1 MLNKSRDVLYCGCNI
16 DKIKQAKPVLD
27 SDLLDLY
34 VSYQKERTNIY
45 YKKEVLKQNP
55 PYTDQSYLRD
65 YRFTNTRRELD
76 KESKI
81 LIENVLNKDISN
93 KNKLMNSIFCRG
105 FYSKVYPLNLLE
117 QKYIDFENLDN
128 SDYYNYLLETLPET
142 SPRVYLCG
150 GFIKGCRCDLKKEK
164 IEFKSSLD
172 ATLKSLSRNIN
183 HFYKNFWEIETPK
196 EIMDNK
202 IKNMNFFLKYQVFVD
217 MTYLSEY
224 PFSENEFVLS
234 GRGCSIGIKLLASDL
249 DGLTPEEFMFW
260 FRDNISILRP
270 DFNPEE
276 MFFFLEPEDRNWGVM
291 QIENSFCEF
300 QKLLKVYNKDK
311 PTGKIIKR
319 KTEML
324 NEDDWA

>member
-45 YKKEVLKQNP
+45 YKKEVLKQKP

-93 KNKLMNSIFCRG
+93 KNKLMNSIFCRS
-105 FYSKVYPLNLLE
+105 FYSKAYPLNLLE
-117 QKYIDFENLDN
+117 QKYIDFENINN
-128 SDYYNYLLETLPET
+128 SDYYNYLLKTLPE
-142 SPRVYLCG
+142 SSSRVYLCS
-150 GFIKGCRCDLKKEK
+150 GFIRGCRWELEKDK
-164 IEFKSSLD
+164 IEFKNSLD
-172 ATLKSLSRNIN
+172 AVLKQLHRYTDHYYES
-183 HFYKNFWEIETPK
+183 FWDIESPIELMK
-196 EIMDNK
+196 K
-202 IKNMNFFLKYQVFVD
+202 IKNLGNFLKYQVFVD

-234 GRGCSIGIKLLASDL
+234 GPGCTIGINLLVQDL

-319 KTEML
+319 KTEMF
-324 NEDDWA
+324 NENDWA